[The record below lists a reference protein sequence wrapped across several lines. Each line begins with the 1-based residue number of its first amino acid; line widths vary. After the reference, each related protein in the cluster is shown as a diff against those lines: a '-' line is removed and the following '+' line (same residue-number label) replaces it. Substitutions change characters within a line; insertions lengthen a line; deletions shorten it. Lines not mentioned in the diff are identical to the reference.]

1 MYKGISK
8 QRSSWKTNN
17 INQNSSQPLNF
28 QTQAKYPYKT
38 NQTKLDN
45 ALSLLDNSI
54 KDISTVLSTVNID
67 DKNSTRES

>member
-1 MYKGISK
+1 MINLEKYKVVIDGVEYIPYSIAEK
-8 QRSSWKTNN
+8 AYKEV
-17 INQNSSQPLNF
+17 
-28 QTQAKYPYKT
+28 YDYKT

-54 KDISTVLSTVNID
+54 KDISTVLSTVSID